1 MSSKRETTPFVV
13 AILRGI
19 APREVLAIAEALVTR
34 GVGAIEVPLNSPE
47 PFVSIELLQ
56 RAFGGDCL
64 CGAGTVLDLGQVERL
79 HAAGGRLLVAP
90 NTNAAVIRRALE
102 LGLVPMPGVG
112 SVSEAFEAIA
122 AGADMLKLFPAST
135 YGPGHVRALRAVLPQ
150 GVRICA
156 VGGVDERNA
165 AQWRHAGVDGYGLGS
180 GLYRPGMTAEEVGR
194 RADAFF
200 EAAAAG
206 DERAKAVGA

>member
-1 MSSKRETTPFVV
+1 MSSKRQAMPFVV

-34 GVGAIEVPLNSPE
+34 GVRAIEVPLNSPE

-79 HAAGGRLLVAP
+79 HATGGRLLVAP

-102 LGLVPMPGVG
+102 LGLMPMPGIG

-135 YGPGHVRALRAVLPQ
+135 YGPDHLRALRAVLPQ
-150 GVRICA
+150 EVRICA

-165 AQWRHAGVDGYGLGS
+165 RHWRRAGVDGYGLGS
-180 GLYRPGMTAEEVGR
+180 GLYRPGMTAAEVGR

-200 EAAAAG
+200 AAVAA
-206 DERAKAVGA
+206 DEQHARAVDA